1 MIKAVFFD
9 IDGTLLS
16 FNTHRVSEGT
26 QRAFARLHERGIRTF
41 IASGRPAALIPPM
54 PVHFDGYVTVNGGY
68 CYVGDTVVCNKP
80 IGHDES
86 LRWLDY
92 VESHHLVS
100 MAFLRHDMCINR
112 IDEATLRFQAQ
123 LDFTMPPVAD
133 FATLRNSEV
142 YQYIAMMPAECDAE
156 VAAMLPGCRLPRWH
170 PAFSDVVNARSNKA
184 IGIQCVLDHIGV
196 SPAETAAFGDGA
208 NDIEML
214 EHVGLGIAMGN
225 AAPEV
230 QAHADHVTTSADD
243 EGILHALEHCGI
255 I

>member
-41 IASGRPAALIPPM
+41 IASGRPAVLIPNM
-54 PVHFDGYVTVNGGY
+54 PIPIDGYVTVNGGY

-80 IGHDES
+80 IAQQES

-92 VESHHLVS
+92 VGSHNLVS

-112 IDEATLRFQAQ
+112 IDEATLRFQVQ
-123 LDFTMPPVAD
+123 LDFKMPPVVD
-133 FATLRNSEV
+133 FGELRHREV

-156 VAAMLPGCRLPRWH
+156 VAALLPGCRLPRWH
-170 PAFSDVVNARSNKA
+170 PAFSDVINAHSNKA
-184 IGIQCVLDHIGV
+184 IGIQCVLDHRGV
-196 SPAETAAFGDGA
+196 SPAETAAFGDDI
-208 NDIEML
+208 NDISFL
-214 EHVGLGIAMGN
+214 K
-225 AAPEV
+225 AAE
-230 QAHADHVTTSADD
+230 
-243 EGILHALEHCGI
+243 
-255 I
+255 